1 MKDPK
6 ERFSATAELYSRYR
20 PGYPQTLLDWIIAQ
34 ADLKPGDAVA
44 DVGCGTG
51 ISSRALAARG
61 LEITGVDPNDRMLA
75 FARSHAAPAVCYLK
89 ASAESTGLPDHAF
102 AAVTVAQA
110 FHWFDIAATLAEF
123 RRILRPGGRCFAF
136 WNLRAVTPQ
145 NREYEEL
152 LHQFSTEYREV
163 GQDFGEHTAGSR
175 TERSIRENAWVLD
188 WRKAGFMDDHVLDWQ
203 SFWGRVQSSSYIQH
217 GVEDPAGLEVAI
229 KAFFERHCA
238 DGRITVA
245 YRTEAWSFALKD

>member
-20 PGYPQTLLDWIIAQ
+20 PGYPGALLDWIIAQ
-34 ADLKPGDAVA
+34 ADLKPGDPVA

-61 LEITGVDPNDRMLA
+61 LKVTGVDPNESMLA
-75 FARSHAAPAVCYLK
+75 HAQAQSAPGVRYVK
-89 ASAESTGLPDHAF
+89 AAAEATGLTGQSF

-123 RRILRPGGRCFAF
+123 NRILRPGGRCFAF

-152 LHQFSTEYREV
+152 LHRFSAEYREV

-175 TERSIRENAWVLD
+175 TERSIREDSRVYD
-188 WRKAGFMDDHVLDWQ
+188 WHKAEFTDDHVLDWQ
-203 SFWGRVQSSSYIQH
+203 GFWGRVQSSSYIQH
-217 GVEDPAGLEVAI
+217 GVEDPAGLEAAMSDFFRRHSVADSI
-229 KAFFERHCA
+229 S
-238 DGRITVA
+238 VA
-245 YRTEAWSFALKD
+245 YRTEVWGFCLKG